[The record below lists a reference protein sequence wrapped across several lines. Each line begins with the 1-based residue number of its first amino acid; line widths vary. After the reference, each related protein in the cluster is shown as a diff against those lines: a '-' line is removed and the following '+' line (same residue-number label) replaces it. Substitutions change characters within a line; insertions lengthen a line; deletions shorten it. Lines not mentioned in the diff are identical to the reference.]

1 MFPRLSGRP
10 HWAHSLPRLHQAA
23 PVKDLPVYPSTQWTR
38 LEQTAR
44 SPVGRAWFCERY
56 RPVVLAYLRSRF
68 PAHEADDLCQ
78 EFFARVVLGRN
89 LPDRALRGRGR
100 LRGLL
105 HRALQR
111 FICNE
116 LRDRA
121 AQKRGGGQL
130 IVPLDGHASSH
141 PDFADRSERGP
152 DLEFDRAWAFCLFEK
167 ALTAAENRST
177 RRGKS
182 ALFTALR
189 PMLDGSGPIRSHAD
203 LAAELGIKIRD
214 VTVALSRFRQLV
226 GACLYEELS
235 RTVRRS
241 QDLAS
246 EWQIIRELLED
257 R

>member
-1 MFPRLSGRP
+1 
-10 HWAHSLPRLHQAA
+10 
-23 PVKDLPVYPSTQWTR
+23 V
-38 LEQTAR
+38 
-44 SPVGRAWFCERY
+44 
-56 RPVVLAYLRSRF
+56 
-68 PAHEADDLCQ
+68 
-78 EFFARVVLGRN
+78 
-89 LPDRALRGRGR
+89 
-100 LRGLL
+100 
-105 HRALQR
+105 
-111 FICNE
+111 
-116 LRDRA
+116 
-121 AQKRGGGQL
+121 

-141 PDFADRSERGP
+141 PDFADRSQRGP

-167 ALTAAENRST
+167 ALTTAAARST

-189 PMLDGSGPIRSHAD
+189 PMLDGSGPIRSHAE

-226 GACLYEELS
+226 GACLYEELC

>member
-1 MFPRLSGRP
+1 M
-10 HWAHSLPRLHQAA
+10 
-23 PVKDLPVYPSTQWTR
+23 KDLPVYPSTQWTR

-44 SPVGRAWFCERY
+44 SPIGRAWFCERY

-78 EFFARVVLGRN
+78 EFFARIVLGRN

-130 IVPLDGHASSH
+130 LVPLDGHVSSH
-141 PDFADRSERGP
+141 PDFADRSHRGP
-152 DLEFDRAWAFCLFEK
+152 DLEFDRAWAFCLLEK
-167 ALTAAENRST
+167 ALTAAEARSAS
-177 RRGKS
+177 RGKA

-257 R
+257 S